1 MLSVSLLLGVNTIT
15 DKHRIKMVEWNMT
28 YNKNFWIISPL
39 ITTFDM
45 SKLLVLF
52 LQVWYPLWLI
62 LRFHVWPKQVLVG
75 PPIPKKWW
83 HIRKNDE
90 FEVICLFSM
99 IFLGTSESQKVP
111 WNYCKHHFP
120 KLKCPWVAPV
130 ANRCCWSS
138 ILSIRVHQKC
148 DVVSVFDEI
157 CYRLVNIVAHDYSNS
172 SPCAL
177 STPSC
182 IFHMPLN

>member
-1 MLSVSLLLGVNTIT
+1 MSLLLGVNTLT

-28 YNKNFWIISPL
+28 YNKSFWIISPL

-45 SKLLVLF
+45 SKVLVLF
-52 LQVWYPLWLI
+52 LQVWHPLWLI

-75 PPIPKKWW
+75 PPIPKKRW

-90 FEVICLFSM
+90 FEVISLFSM

-120 KLKCPWVAPV
+120 KLKCPWVALV
-130 ANRCCWSS
+130 ANRCCWAPFC
-138 ILSIRVHQKC
+138 Q
-148 DVVSVFDEI
+148 FE
-157 CYRLVNIVAHDYSNS
+157 
-172 SPCAL
+172 
-177 STPSC
+177 STKNVMLYQFSTKFA
-182 IFHMPLN
+182 ID